1 MLKIIGALLVF
12 VSLFAISPRVSA
24 QSEALKSALREV
36 SASVNN
42 ESGDKALKK
51 VINFLSLQIDDLT
64 KSLNAIKS
72 ISAEQEAIRQDFL
85 DFLNESAKYLDGLV
99 VGSGSDIKAL
109 ANEINNWRENAYNQ
123 RVNKITEF
131 LMVLQTKSLL
141 KTADT
146 RLVKIGSDLAR
157 LRDLKI
163 LKDDK
168 AQFLFNESNI
178 LLVAA
183 GDLTNQAELQ
193 LSTTT
198 IIMDERKPGV
208 RDLVFKALTK
218 IQQAYK
224 RFIEISGIIL
234 PRP

>member
-1 MLKIIGALLVF
+1 MLKIIGGLLVF

-24 QSEALKSALREV
+24 QSEALKSALKEV

-64 KSLNAIKS
+64 KSLNAIKG
-72 ISAEQEAIRQDFL
+72 ISVEQEAIRQDFL

>member
-1 MLKIIGALLVF
+1 M
-12 VSLFAISPRVSA
+12 
-24 QSEALKSALREV
+24 
-36 SASVNN
+36 
-42 ESGDKALKK
+42 
-51 VINFLSLQIDDLT
+51 SLQIDDLT

>member
-1 MLKIIGALLVF
+1 MLKIIGGLLVF

-24 QSEALKSALREV
+24 QSEALKSALKEV

-64 KSLNAIKS
+64 KSLNAIKG
-72 ISAEQEAIRQDFL
+72 ISVEQEAIRQDFL

-178 LLVAA
+178 LFVAA
-183 GDLTNQAELQ
+183 GDLTNQTELH

-198 IIMDERKPGV
+198 IMDERKPGV

-218 IQQAYK
+218 IQQA
-224 RFIEISGIIL
+224 
-234 PRP
+234 

>member
-1 MLKIIGALLVF
+1 MLKIIGGVLVF

-24 QSEALKSALREV
+24 QSEALKSALKEV

>member
-1 MLKIIGALLVF
+1 MLKIIGGLLVF

-24 QSEALKSALREV
+24 QSEALKSALKEV

>member
-85 DFLNESAKYLDGLV
+85 DFLNESTEYLDGLV
-99 VGSGSDIKAL
+99 INPDSDIKAL
-109 ANEINNWRENAYNQ
+109 AGEINDWRESIYNSH
-123 RVNKITEF
+123 VNKIAEF

-141 KTADT
+141 KTADA

-168 AQFLFNESNI
+168 TQFLFNESNI
-178 LLVAA
+178 LLAA
-183 GDLTNQAELQ
+183 ADNIYL
-193 LSTTT
+193 
-198 IIMDERKPGV
+198 IR
-208 RDLVFKALTK
+208 
-218 IQQAYK
+218 
-224 RFIEISGIIL
+224 
-234 PRP
+234 

>member
-24 QSEALKSALREV
+24 QSEALKSALKEV

>member
-1 MLKIIGALLVF
+1 MLKIIGGLLVF

-24 QSEALKSALREV
+24 QSEALKSALKEV

-64 KSLNAIKS
+64 KSLNAIKG

>member
-24 QSEALKSALREV
+24 QSEALKSALKEV

-64 KSLNAIKS
+64 KSLNAIKG
-72 ISAEQEAIRQDFL
+72 ISVEQEAIRQDFL

>member
-64 KSLNAIKS
+64 KSLNAIKG
-72 ISAEQEAIRQDFL
+72 ISVEQEAIRQDFL